1 MKLGRIIAIVSVC
14 FGLLLNGLSPSL
26 AQQASATAGPI
37 AITGDL
43 FKIDEKARIATFS
56 GNVIAKQ
63 TNFTLW
69 APTLIVSYGEG
80 GTKDLRE
87 VRAEGGIRIDQPDQT
102 ATSDYG
108 LYDPNTRIL
117 RMIGNVKTTSKS
129 SGNVVESAEMIVDLK
144 NDTTSFVGA
153 PGDNGRVTA
162 VFGQ

>member
-1 MKLGRIIAIVSVC
+1 MKQFRFLFAFIVGV
-14 FGLLLNGLSPSL
+14 LSSAFVL
-26 AQQASATAGPI
+26 SAVHAQQASGTAGPI

-43 FKIDEKARIATFS
+43 FEIDEKARLAKFT
-56 GNVIAKQ
+56 GNVVAKQ

-69 APTLIVSYGEG
+69 APRLVASYGEG
-80 GTKDLRE
+80 GTKDLKE

-108 LYDPNTRIL
+108 IYDPNTRIL
-117 RMIGNVKTTSKS
+117 RMIGNVKTTTKS
-129 SGNVVESAEMIVDLK
+129 SGNVVESAEMVVDLK

-153 PGDNGRVTA
+153 SGDNGRVTA